1 MSINISNNDN
11 VLSLGRASATPSIDL
26 FITLLS
32 LGSAGY
38 QQLLQQRK
46 VRYALYRLPHYR
58 VDFGQLLKKPS
69 KNVIVQLITYC
80 FITP

>member
-1 MSINISNNDN
+1 MLIPIQPLKGNTHS
-11 VLSLGRASATPSIDL
+11 LSLTGRASATPSIDL

-46 VRYALYRLPHYR
+46 VRCRANPHIGKQS
-58 VDFGQLLKKPS
+58 DFDKSLFCCS
-69 KNVIVQLITYC
+69 V
-80 FITP
+80 